1 MFVLVTDVVESTFEA
16 HSHHSIPQAC
26 RSNGLAHPIKLFYP
40 LFSSSNVHR
49 WVLNQVKLNPE
60 SLWIQ
65 SDRILARYQS
75 AAVFVSFWR
84 LNNLGKCRV
93 HPLAPI

>member
-1 MFVLVTDVVESTFEA
+1 MVVLVKDVVGSTFEA
-16 HSHHSIPQAC
+16 HSCHSIPPAC
-26 RSNGLAHPIKLFYP
+26 RNGLAHPIQLFYP
-40 LFSSSNVHR
+40 LFSGSNVHR
-49 WVLNQVKLNPE
+49 WALNQVKLNPE
-60 SLWIQ
+60 SLRIQ
-65 SDRILARYQS
+65 SDRILARYRS